1 MSYLI
6 DIDDTLVS
14 TRKRTQGL
22 WKHVLGCV
30 VPLEEVE
37 TLTARQIFERYA
49 TEEQKPSMRDL
60 QKRFTETMLCRN
72 VEGVRLM
79 KLDEPIPYAANVLQK
94 WQEEADIVYIT
105 GRLERVREETISQL
119 RRFGFPIEDT
129 ELVMFKEED
138 WGKGEVGKA
147 RKALVDKV
155 VGAHSVHRVVDDF
168 PGYFTVYRDY
178 GIPERIGLLQS
189 KMHQPSDF
197 LEGGATKV
205 VKSWTELVTLNRLH
219 HF

>member
-1 MSYLI
+1 MSYII

-30 VPLEEVE
+30 VPLGEIE
-37 TLTARQIFERYA
+37 TLTARQIFEKHS
-49 TEEQKPSMRDL
+49 TEEQKPLMRAL
-60 QKRFTETMLCRN
+60 QRRFTETMLCRN

-79 KLDEPIPYAANVLQK
+79 ELDEPIPYAADVLHR
-94 WQEEADIVYIT
+94 WREEAEIVYIT
-105 GRLERVREETISQL
+105 GRLERIRMETISQL
-119 RRFGFPIEDT
+119 RRFGFPVEET
-129 ELVMFKEED
+129 ELFMFKEED
-138 WGKGEVGKA
+138 WGKGGVGEA
-147 RKALVDKV
+147 RGALMDDV

-168 PGYFTVYRDY
+168 PGYFTIYRDY

-197 LEGGATKV
+197 LEKGATRV
-205 VKSWTELVTLNRLH
+205 VKSWAELVE
-219 HF
+219 

>member
-30 VPLEEVE
+30 VPLGEIE

-49 TEEQKPSMRDL
+49 TEEQKPSRRDL
-60 QKRFTETMLCRN
+60 QRRFTETMLCKN
-72 VEGVRLM
+72 MEGIRLM
-79 KLDEPIPYAANVLQK
+79 ELDEPIPHAADVLQG
-94 WQEEADIVYIT
+94 WWEEAEIVYIT
-105 GRLERVREETISQL
+105 GRLERIRMETVSQL
-119 RRFGFPIEDT
+119 RRFGFPVENT

-138 WGKGEVGKA
+138 WGKGGLGEARRALLDEV
-147 RKALVDKV
+147 V
-155 VGAHSVHRVVDDF
+155 STQSIQRVVDDF

-197 LEGGATKV
+197 LERGATKV
-205 VKSWTELVTLNRLH
+205 VKSWTELVE
-219 HF
+219 